1 MPAYSL
7 YNTNHP
13 DGSAH
18 GGSAILIKSSIRHTL
33 EENYEFEKIQA
44 TTVTIEDDDGK
55 LAISAIY
62 VHQSRT

>member
-13 DGSAH
+13 DGTAH

-33 EENYEFEKIQA
+33 EEKYEFEKIPA
-44 TTVTIEDDDGK
+44 TTATVEDDNGK
-55 LAISAIY
+55 LAISATY
-62 VHQSRT
+62 V